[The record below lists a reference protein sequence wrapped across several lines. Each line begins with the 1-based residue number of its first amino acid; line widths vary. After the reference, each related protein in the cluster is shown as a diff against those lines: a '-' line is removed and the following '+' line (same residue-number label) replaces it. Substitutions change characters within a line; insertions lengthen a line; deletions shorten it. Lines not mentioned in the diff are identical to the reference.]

1 MIISL
6 IFDRFEANYT
16 ERRHRKYTRNTKQP
30 QLPNRVSMPYNVTRM
45 ALETKLLNYTITP
58 NLMQITSVEYRISQM
73 GTSLCTMYSRM
84 HDAMM
89 RGSVQMLTQEIK
101 YSTHSGLVRFI

>member
-1 MIISL
+1 
-6 IFDRFEANYT
+6 
-16 ERRHRKYTRNTKQP
+16 
-30 QLPNRVSMPYNVTRM
+30 MPYNVTRM

-58 NLMQITSVEYRISQM
+58 NSMQNTSVEYRIPQM
-73 GTSLCTMYSRM
+73 GTSLCTMYSRI

-101 YSTHSGLVRFI
+101 DSTQSGLVRFI